1 MGFKN
6 NQDKQSFINELELLQ
21 KKYILLS
28 KVDTDFHFIKHKNK
42 KINVF
47 SNTERDIIASLKQTI
62 ADKEAQYRQ
71 QADLSEQERLQL
83 KSEIDGL
90 KEDLITNKGKVAKY
104 EKDLAKAHQ
113 DLANISVSLET
124 IKAELQQDHQSSATT
139 INTLQTELR
148 TLQEK
153 RDQLQGNLD
162 QVTKDNLDLKNQ
174 NEQLTRQL
182 TSLQE
187 EIGLLKNVLSNNVK
201 LLIISIKWC
210 QKLMITKAIY

>member
-1 MGFKN
+1 MSETH
-6 NQDKQSFINELELLQ
+6 DHQSDLLT
-21 KKYILLS
+21 S
-28 KVDTDFHFIKHKNK
+28 
-42 KINVF
+42 
-47 SNTERDIIASLKQTI
+47 IASLKQTI

-162 QVTKDNLDLKNQ
+162 RVKRDNADLNQ
-174 NEQLTRQL
+174 
-182 TSLQE
+182 
-187 EIGLLKNVLSNNVK
+187 K
-201 LLIISIKWC
+201 
-210 QKLMITKAIY
+210 